1 MAGKIKAVEKGIKK
15 AAGKGE
21 FLAEPEFKV
30 LKQQLRKEARNANKK
45 LKAMERNGL
54 EGMPAYQEMS
64 DLNNNGRKRYSTA
77 GGNTK
82 KDVQAMRK
90 ELAKIQRFNNAET
103 GGVKKSRNYLKK
115 TAAAFGIKY
124 KNTKELIANSRVFWQ
139 IVSKLQQKYDNM
151 KVEDSEEVVEKVK
164 EYLENNPDA
173 IDSEDPE
180 AIMDNIMKNDTNLD
194 SKNISN
200 VRGTF
205 SRGGE
210 PRR

>member
-45 LKAMERNGL
+45 LKAMERNGM

-64 DLNNNGRKRYSTA
+64 DLNNNARKRYSTA

-180 AIMDNIMKNDTNLD
+180 AIMDNIMKNDTNID

>member
-21 FLAEPEFKV
+21 FLAEPEFKA

-45 LKAMERNGL
+45 LKAMERNGM

-82 KDVQAMRK
+82 KDVEAMRK

-103 GGVKKSRNYLKK
+103 GGVKKSKNYLKR
-115 TAAAFGIKY
+115 AAEVFGIKY
-124 KNTKELIANSRVFWQ
+124 KNTKELIANSRVFWE
-139 IVSKLQQKYDNM
+139 IVSKLKQKYDNM
-151 KVEDSEEVVEKVK
+151 KVEDSDDVVLKISA
-164 EYLENNPDA
+164 YLEDNPDA
-173 IDSEDPE
+173 IDTEDPE
-180 AIMDNIMKNDTNLD
+180 SIMEAAMRQDTNRD

-200 VRGTF
+200 IKSTF

>member
-15 AAGKGE
+15 ATGKGAFLSEQE
-21 FLAEPEFKV
+21 FNM
-30 LKQQLRKEARNANKK
+30 LKERLRKESRNANKK
-45 LKAMERNGL
+45 LKAMERNGM

-77 GGNTK
+77 GRNTK

-200 VRGTF
+200 VNSTF